1 MKVSYEKL
9 KETIKSALINNKV
22 DEKRAEIM
30 AKVHAD
36 STLKGVNSH
45 GINRVPRLVKF
56 INDGLI
62 NLDGEIELKKAKG
75 ACEVY
80 DGNLGFGVIN
90 AMACVERVTD
100 LAKSHGIGMVSLRN
114 TTHWMRGGAYGEMI
128 ADKGLIGMCWTNT
141 ESVLPLWGSDEL
153 SLGNNPVGI
162 AIPSDTGNICLD
174 MAVSLYSYGK
184 LETTR
189 LKGEILPYPGG
200 YDTDGN
206 ITDDPAKIEE
216 TGRLLPIGYWK
227 GSGLGIALD
236 TMAALLSNGKSTY
249 HMDDDNAF
257 NCTGCSQIF
266 IAMDP
271 EIFSTK
277 EENEAT
283 IKKIK
288 ERIASAHPIEE
299 GKNPRYPGQG
309 LISRK
314 NKNLGAGIEVDD
326 NIFKEVENLGK

>member
-1 MKVSYEKL
+1 MKISYENL
-9 KETIKSALINNKV
+9 KDLIKSALINNNV
-22 DEKRAEIM
+22 DDKRAELM
-30 AKVHAD
+30 AKIHAD

-45 GINRVPRLVKF
+45 GINRIPRLIKF
-56 INDGLI
+56 INEGLI
-62 NLDGEIELKKAKG
+62 NLDGTIELKKAKG
-75 ACEVY
+75 GCEVY

-90 AMACVERVTD
+90 AINCVERVTN
-100 LAKSHGIGMVSLRN
+100 LAKTHGIGMVSLRN
-114 TTHWMRGGAYGEMI
+114 TTHWMRGGTYGEMI
-128 ADKGLIGMCWTNT
+128 ADNGLIGMCWTNT

-153 SLGNNPVGI
+153 SLGNNPI
-162 AIPSDTGNICLD
+162 AISIPSESGNICLD

-189 LKGEILPYPGG
+189 LKGEKLPYPGG
-200 YDTDGN
+200 YDKDGI
-206 ITDDPAKIEE
+206 ITDDPSKIEE
-216 TGRLLPIGYWK
+216 TGRLLPVGYWK
-227 GSGLGIALD
+227 GSGLGVALD

-249 HMDDDNAF
+249 NMDDDDAF

-271 EIFSTK
+271 EIFSSK

-288 ERIASAHPIEE
+288 ESIANAHPIEE

-314 NKNLGAGIEVDD
+314 NKNLIEGIEVDD
-326 NIFKEVENLGK
+326 NIYKEVEKLAR